1 MSLPN
6 VVDPQDEPLLEEVQ
20 DNYQDNRNA
29 LEDIIK
35 QGDVDMRYVDGDP
48 WDPDERRIREAAMRP
63 CLAFDEINQFENQ
76 VINQIRANKRA
87 AKFSPVGF
95 GADDDT
101 ARFYGDKWREI
112 EYRSNAQIAYTTAL
126 QNSVWRSYGYLR
138 LNVRYEHDDSANV
151 EPERLFDQE
160 IWIEEIA
167 DPNTILPDHTFKRP
181 DLSDI
186 RHLFVLESW
195 SHKAFLRAHP
205 KAKVQSFTQDV
216 IAKSAGMVTA
226 KDLIL
231 AEYWRFV
238 PGDMQTILMVETP
251 EGIFAME
258 PEQFAAIKGEEGVEV
273 KREREIETQRVQKI
287 LTNGVEVLET
297 QDWAGKFIPFTGCFG
312 KMLWRDKG
320 AGSQRVIHSMTRLA
334 RSPQMMMAYC
344 ESAQAEL
351 VRLTPKFPYFFREGS
366 LDANALELLQKS
378 YDEPVVAIPV
388 KGTYDGAPANADVP
402 FPQRAPFEPPI
413 IALEA
418 LAESSRKGIQ
428 AAMGQSFLPTQA
440 QGRNEKS
447 GVALKQIADA
457 GSQGTYHFI
466 DSFNLMIR
474 RAAEMGEDLI
484 DKIYDTPRE
493 VAVIRPDGT
502 SNAIRINQ
510 EKPQSGPQGP
520 TPADGFEYLKS
531 TKGRHAVTISVG
543 PSDDSEREAGTEYTS
558 SIVSTPEI
566 LQMAGPEKAM
576 KLLALITKLRNLGPI
591 GDAIAEIFD
600 PEQQGAMAD
609 LPPQVQAML
618 KQAQQL
624 MQALQQ
630 ENAQLKQALQTK
642 QVEQQG
648 KLAQID
654 AKGKVDASL
663 NAQDNQTDI
672 LVAQLRQSGV
682 DAETKRKAL
691 EDQVMAHLEALRL
704 ELDALKLQHTSAQ
717 GERQMVHEAEMA
729 ETSHQR
735 AQEGAETAHEQQIDL
750 MNRQPQDD
758 AE

>member
-6 VVDPQDEPLLEEVQ
+6 VIDPEDAPLLEEVQ
-20 DNYQDNRNA
+20 DNYQDDRTA
-29 LEDIIK
+29 LDDIVK

-87 AKFSPVGF
+87 AKFAPVGF

-101 ARFYGDKWREI
+101 ARFYGDLWREI

-126 QNSVWRSYGYLR
+126 QNAVWRSYGYLR
-138 LNVRYEHDDSANV
+138 LTTRFVHDDSADV
-151 EPERLFDQE
+151 RPEQLFDQQ

-186 RHLFVLESW
+186 RHLFVLETW
-195 SHKAFLRAHP
+195 THKAFLRAYP
-205 KAKVQSFTQDV
+205 DAKVQSFTQDV
-216 IAKSAGMVTA
+216 ITKSAGMVTA

-238 PGDMQTILMVETP
+238 PGDKQTILMVETP
-251 EGIFAME
+251 EGVFAME
-258 PEQFAAIKGEEGVEV
+258 PEQFKAIKGTEGVEV

-297 QDWAGKFIPFTGCFG
+297 QDWAGKYIPFTGCFG

-320 AGSQRVIHSMTRLA
+320 DGSQRVIHSMTRLA

-366 LDANALELLQKS
+366 LDQNALELLQKS

-388 KGTYDGAPANADVP
+388 KGTYDGAPAGEQVP

-413 IALEA
+413 VALEA

-502 SNAIRINQ
+502 SSAIRINQ
-510 EKPQSGPQGP
+510 GQPEGVSPSE
-520 TPADGFEYLKS
+520 GFEYLKS

-543 PSDDSEREAGTEYTS
+543 PSDDSEREAGTDYTS

-566 LQMAGPEKAM
+566 LQMAGPQKAM

-591 GDAIAEIFD
+591 GDAIADIFD
-600 PEQQGAMAD
+600 PEEKGPMGE
-609 LPPQVQAML
+609 LPPQVQQML
-618 KQAQQL
+618 QQAQQL
-624 MQALQQ
+624 MQQLQQ
-630 ENAQLKQALQTK
+630 ENQQLKQALETK

-663 NAQDNQTDI
+663 NAQDNQTSI
-672 LVAQLRQSGV
+672 LIEQMKQQNVE
-682 DAETKRKAL
+682 AETKRKSL
-691 EDQVMAHLEALRL
+691 EDQVMAHLESLRL
-704 ELDALKLQHTSAQ
+704 ELEALKLQHTNANT
-717 GERQMVHEAEMA
+717 ERQMVHEAEMA

-735 AQEGAETAHEQQIDL
+735 AQEGAETAHAQQIDL
-750 MNRQPQDD
+750 MNRQPQTDEGGD
-758 AE
+758 